1 MDEPSILY
9 GLDSLPR
16 PGGFQPGQQLRIE
29 VSPFRTHLLRY
40 LLMSTPARRC
50 VAPERIVVGI
60 DPSPDGNYCTR
71 GREQAGFAL
80 GHVEDGRIV
89 AEESELVV
97 MRNEVVAVSFRIIE
111 PIDRV
116 TVTMVGAQAP
126 TTVARNEL
134 FAELW
139 SISDTFS
146 GEPKP
151 ALQYVAQLHKV
162 CCLWQQ
168 YVAEC
173 RELEALRAE
182 QRGVEPLDDEQ
193 LGLAPGSG
201 CRLAPEAAAMADRL
215 AELGVELEQGGD
227 PEPPVT

>member
-1 MDEPSILY
+1 MDEVSILY

-16 PGGFQPGQQLRIE
+16 PGGFEPGEQLRIE

-40 LLMSTPARRC
+40 LMMSTQSRRC
-50 VAPERIVVGI
+50 VAPELIVVGI
-60 DPSPDGNYCTR
+60 DPPADGNYCNR

-80 GHVEDGRIV
+80 GHDEDGRIV
-89 AEESELVV
+89 SEEDSLVV

-116 TVTMVGAQAP
+116 TVTIVGAQAP

-139 SISDTFS
+139 SISDTFA

-151 ALQYVAQLHKV
+151 ALQYAAQLHKV
-162 CCLWQQ
+162 ASLWEQ
-168 YVAEC
+168 YVHEC
-173 RELEALRAE
+173 RELEVRRAI
-182 QRGVEPLDDEQ
+182 QRGVQPLDDEQ
-193 LGLAPGSG
+193 LGLAPGDRY
-201 CRLAPEAAAMADRL
+201 RLVPEAAAMADKL
-215 AELGVELEQGGD
+215 SELGQGGD
-227 PEPPVT
+227 GEPSGS